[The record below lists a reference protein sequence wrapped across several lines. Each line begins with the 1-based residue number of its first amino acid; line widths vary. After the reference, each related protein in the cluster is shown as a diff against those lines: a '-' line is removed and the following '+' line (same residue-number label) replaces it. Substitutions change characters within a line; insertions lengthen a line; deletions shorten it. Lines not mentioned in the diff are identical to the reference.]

1 MPRTRIALTVSDW
14 EKLTQSVT
22 AETTA
27 EAPALEFIHGKLQRF
42 LDEFQQLAVEQ
53 SVHEARKQAATRRM
67 NEILEEGRK
76 TASALKVGL
85 KHHLGNRNEELVK
98 FGIQP
103 LRPRKRRKSAKPA
116 PDSGETPSSGNP
128 SA

>member
-27 EAPALEFIHGKLQRF
+27 EAPELEFFHAKLQRF
-42 LDEFQQLAVEQ
+42 LEEFQQLAVEQ
-53 SVHEARKQAATRRM
+53 NVHEARKQAVTRRM

-85 KHHLGNRNEELVK
+85 KQHLGNRNEELVK

-103 LRPRKRRKSAKPA
+103 LRARKRRKSVDPA
-116 PDSGETPSSGNP
+116 LEGEETPPSG
-128 SA
+128 

>member
-14 EKLTQSVT
+14 EMLTQSVT

-27 EAPALEFIHGKLQRF
+27 EAPHLEFIHGKLQVF
-42 LDEFQQLAVEQ
+42 LEEVRQLAVEQ
-53 SVHEARKQAATRRM
+53 GVHEARKQAVTRRM
-67 NEILEEGRK
+67 NEILEEGRR

-85 KHHLGNRNEELVK
+85 KQHLGNRNEELVK

-103 LRPRKRRKSAKPA
+103 LRARKRRKSAEPA
-116 PDSGETPSSGNP
+116 PEGEGPPSSGEP

>member
-1 MPRTRIALTVSDW
+1 MPRTRIALTVGDW

-22 AETTA
+22 METTA
-27 EAPALEFIHGKLQRF
+27 AAPELEFIHKKLQAF
-42 LDEFQQLAVEQ
+42 LEEFRQLAIEQ
-53 SVHEARKQAATRRM
+53 NLHDARKQAATRRM
-67 NEILEEGRK
+67 NEILEEGRR

-85 KHHLGNRNEELVK
+85 KQHLGNRNEDLVK

-103 LRPRKRRKSAKPA
+103 LRARKRRKNVESS
-116 PDSGETPSSGNP
+116 PDGGGTRSSGEP

>member
-27 EAPALEFIHGKLQRF
+27 EAPPLEFIHGKLQRF
-42 LDEFQQLAVEQ
+42 LDEFRQLAVEQ
-53 SVHEARKQAATRRM
+53 DVHEARKQAVTRRM

-85 KHHLGNRNEELVK
+85 KQHLGNRNEDLVK

-103 LRPRKRRKSAKPA
+103 LRARKRRKSVKPA
-116 PDSGETPSSGNP
+116 PEGEGSPSSGEP

>member
-22 AETTA
+22 AEMTA
-27 EAPALEFIHGKLQRF
+27 EAPQIEFIHGKLQVF
-42 LDEFQQLAVEQ
+42 LEEFRQLAVEQ
-53 SVHEARKQAATRRM
+53 NVHEARRQAVTRRM
-67 NEILEEGRK
+67 NEILEEGRR

-85 KHHLGNRNEELVK
+85 KQHLGNRNEELVK

-103 LRPRKRRKSAKPA
+103 LRARKRRKNPESS
-116 PDSGETPSSGNP
+116 PDSEGTPPSGEP

>member
-27 EAPALEFIHGKLQRF
+27 EAPELEFIHGKLQRF

-53 SVHEARKQAATRRM
+53 SAYEARRQAATRRM

-85 KHHLGNRNEELVK
+85 KQHLGNRNEELVK

-103 LRPRKRRKSAKPA
+103 LRARKRRKSAEPA
-116 PDSGETPSSGNP
+116 PEGEGPPASGEP